1 MEVPQEGFVLLV
13 IQPASKLLGLERQAQ
28 ATKGFF
34 SKMQPGARLLAI
46 IRSIAF
52 SAQVAR

>member
-34 SKMQPGARLLAI
+34 SKMQPDARLLAI

>member
-28 ATKGFF
+28 ATKGFLR
-34 SKMQPGARLLAI
+34 KMQPDARLLAI
-46 IRSIAF
+46 KRSIAF